1 MNLAPGIVTGKSL
14 PRRAFLRG
22 LGTTVALPLLDSM
35 VPAFAATGASKSPVR
50 LGFVYHPVGMI
61 MDKWTPAQDGVGFEF
76 TPIMKALEP
85 FRRNLTVLSGLAQVN
100 GRALGDGPGDHAREG
115 ATWLTGVHPKRSESN
130 IGAGISADQIAAKE
144 LGKNT
149 QLASLEIGL
158 ETPGLAGACDQN
170 YSCAYT
176 NTVSWRTPTIP
187 LPMETNPRAIFERL
201 FGEGEKTDPA
211 ARRANLAQQRSIL
224 DYVAG
229 SIDRLET
236 RLGARD
242 RGKLTEYLEAIR
254 DIERRIQKAESQSAS
269 LKLPAMERPAAA
281 PESFEDHA
289 RLIMDLQVIAWQ
301 TDMTRVITFMLGR
314 AGSNRSYRSI
324 GIPDGHHSLSHHM
337 NDPEKIEKVARI
349 DAHLVETFAYY
360 LDRLKST
367 PDGDG
372 SLLDHSILVYGS
384 ALGDANIH
392 THHDL
397 PTAVIAGSS
406 LIPGGRHLRFPKE
419 TPLNNLFLNV
429 LDRAGA
435 PSENFGDSTGKL
447 PYLAGV

>member
-1 MNLAPGIVTGKSL
+1 MIVTRKSL

-22 LGTTVALPLLDSM
+22 LGTTLALPLLDSM
-35 VPAFAATGASKSPVR
+35 VPAFAATGAAKSPTR

-61 MDKWTPAQDGVGFEF
+61 MDKWTPAAEGAAFEF
-76 TPIMKALEP
+76 TPIMRALEP
-85 FRRNLTVLSGLAQVN
+85 FRQNLVVLSGLAQVN

-130 IGAGISADQIAAKE
+130 IGAGISVDQIAAKE
-144 LGKNT
+144 FGKQT

-158 ETPGLAGACDQN
+158 ESPGLAGACDQN

-187 LPMETNPRAIFERL
+187 LPMETNPRAVFERL
-201 FGEGEKTDPA
+201 FGDGESTNPD
-211 ARRANLAQQRSIL
+211 ARREMLKQQRSIL

-236 RLGARD
+236 KLGARD

-254 DIERRIQKAESQSAS
+254 DIERRIQKAEMQSAE
-269 LKLPAMERPAAA
+269 LRLPAMERPAAA
-281 PESFEDHA
+281 PEVFEEHA
-289 RLIMDLQVIAWQ
+289 RLMMDLQVIAYQ

-314 AGSNRSYRSI
+314 AGSNRSYRAI
-324 GIPDGHHSLSHHM
+324 GISDGHHTLSHHM
-337 NDPEKIEKVARI
+337 NDPEKIEKVSKI
-349 DAHLVETFAYY
+349 DAHLVDTFAYY
-360 LDRLKST
+360 LNKLKST

-372 SLLDHSILVYGS
+372 SLLDHTMIVYGS

-406 LIPGGRHLRFPKE
+406 LIKGGRHLRYPKE
-419 TPLNNLFLNV
+419 TPLNNLFLNL
-429 LDRAGA
+429 LDKAGA

-447 PYLAGV
+447 PYLSGV